1 MRLIKLQVRG
11 QLGCLY
17 EFDKVNVILGDN
29 NSGKSTF
36 IKLILFCLGA
46 PIKSFIDEI
55 SKQGLCDNVSLD
67 VEFKNGKGA
76 RILRNLPASD
86 AIVVT
91 PIKNSGDLVNEEIAA
106 FSEDEFS
113 DYLLENEGYAQDKI
127 VYSTDKT
134 ATFRFYFLLRAI
146 YVDQD
151 TAAQSILSD
160 LDMGA
165 GYFTSQ
171 PTIKKSIIEKLLG
184 KDNSELQ
191 RIRLEL
197 QNLGKIQGGLTDRI
211 SFLEHE
217 LAELGKDTDCDIT
230 KINEMLAEIAAE
242 KKALTNQEFRRLA
255 SIKSI
260 NDLQRSKTQITQQ
273 SQLRKC
279 YERQQTL
286 TLELQDV
293 EEVIKSLIDDLALL
307 KYKAV
312 AKDILEDLPIL
323 YCPNCLS
330 PLSEELVKKGFCEN
344 CHKKTV
350 EERVINSAALKKTIQ
365 DSISEAKEIQQLK
378 YNMLAEVRKE
388 ISSLNEQLSAEN
400 EKALQQLQQENNLIY
415 EAISEI
421 KERLEFLLE
430 REHVLKRYK
439 ATLKELTAL
448 KDQRKENNLQLA
460 ELREQLG
467 RADTQASLSMQCFNS
482 FQKNFFRYLGTMFSE
497 IGACEFDE
505 NYMPIIDNTK
515 MNSVASASLK
525 VAIRLAY
532 VLALL
537 NAPIGSNALTT
548 HLGILLLDSPKD
560 KELDD
565 YRFDKYLQLIG
576 SECCGQVIITGTL
589 SDEQLYKDNLP
600 KAHFFEPLR
609 TTAKLLQRTDRQ

>member
-1 MRLIKLQVRG
+1 MRLIKLQVKG

-17 EFDKVNVILGDN
+17 EFDKMNVILGDN

-36 IKLILFCLGA
+36 IKLILYCLGA

-55 SKQGLCDNVSLD
+55 SKQGLCDSVSLD
-67 VEFKNGKGA
+67 VEFKNGKSA
-76 RILRNLPASD
+76 RILRNLPVSD

-91 PIKNSGDLVNEEIAA
+91 PIKNSTDLVNEEIVA

-113 DYLLENEGYAQDKI
+113 DYLLDNEGYAQDKI
-127 VYSTDKT
+127 VFSTDKT

-184 KDNSELQ
+184 KDNTELQ

-197 QNLGKIQGGLTDRI
+197 QNLTKIQAELTDRI
-211 SFLEHE
+211 LFLEDAC
-217 LAELGKDTDCDIT
+217 AELSKDADFDVP
-230 KINEMLAEIAAE
+230 KINEMLAEIVAE
-242 KKALTNQEFRRLA
+242 KKALTSQEFQRLA

-260 NDLQRSKTQITQQ
+260 NDLQRTKTQIEQQ
-273 SQLRKC
+273 GQLREC
-279 YERQQTL
+279 YMRQQTL

-293 EEVIKSLIDDLALL
+293 EEVLKSLEDDLALL
-307 KYKAV
+307 KYKVV

-330 PLSEELVKKGFCEN
+330 PLSEELVKKGICEN
-344 CHKKTV
+344 CQKKTV

-365 DSISEAKEIQQLK
+365 ESISEAKEVQQLK
-378 YNMLAEVRKE
+378 LNMLAEVKRK

-400 EKALQQLQQENNLIY
+400 EKAFQQLQQDNNLIY

-430 REHVLKRYK
+430 REHVLRRYRD
-439 ATLKELTAL
+439 TSKELTAL
-448 KDQRKENNLQLA
+448 KNQRKENNVHLA
-460 ELREQLG
+460 ELRESLV

-482 FQKNFFRYLGTMFSE
+482 FQKNFCKYLGIMFSE

-515 MNSVASASLK
+515 MSSVASASLK
-525 VAIRLAY
+525 VAIRLSY

-537 NAPIGSNALTT
+537 NAPIESGVPTT

-565 YRFDKYLQLIG
+565 YRFDKYLKLID

-600 KAHFFEPLR
+600 QAHFFAPLR
-609 TTAKLLQRTDRQ
+609 TTAKLLQKTND